1 MIDKGKFKLCLQLN
15 MQLSVLTMLL
25 THLLPLCKELT
36 AMLLHE
42 LWGCS
47 VSSQI
52 YTASWINWN
61 GALIDA
67 CYSEEMVYISGVIS
81 RRAVL
86 LFLY

>member
-1 MIDKGKFKLCLQLN
+1 MIDKSKFKLCLQLN
-15 MQLSVLTMLL
+15 MQSSVLTMLL

-42 LWGCS
+42 LWGC
-47 VSSQI
+47 
-52 YTASWINWN
+52 
-61 GALIDA
+61 ALIDA

-86 LFLY
+86 LLFLY